1 MKKTIITAVLLATL
15 QIAGAR
21 TLTPV
26 EIDSLDFDRHGDF
39 MVVDMDIDLRKVDV
53 KSNRAQVM
61 TPMIVSEKGDT
72 LRLPSVGVYGRQRYL
87 NYLRN
92 DSKPLSRGEETI
104 FESSRRPGEY
114 DYLASVGF
122 EPWMDNASLLI
133 RRQVF
138 GCTNCLIEE
147 RTDEVAKIR
156 HPFEPEFVMT
166 DFTKMKVD
174 TIEGSLDGA
183 AYIDFV
189 VNKTDINST
198 YRRNPQE
205 LLKIQHT
212 IDTVLNDKG
221 VTITGVWLKGFAS
234 PESPYTH
241 NTDLAKGRTEALKEH
256 LRQLYNFGPEVIR
269 TDYEPEDWDGL
280 RKAVVAS
287 NIDHKAEI
295 LEIIDS
301 DLAPDPKEALLKKKF
316 PKEYKFMLAN
326 FYPALRHTE
335 YQIKYRVKHIDDVDQ
350 IREVMHT
357 RPNRLTLREFYIL
370 ANACEPGSDEYF
382 EVYETAATMYPDDPT
397 AAINTAYAALKRKD
411 FTSAEKYLAKA
422 GDSEDAIYARGAL
435 AYIKGDYTTAE
446 SLLKSIPGNQTAQKL
461 SNEIKELRAHEM
473 QKNKR
478 ITLE

>member
-1 MKKTIITAVLLATL
+1 MKKAIITALLAATL
-15 QIAGAR
+15 QLVCAR
-21 TLTPV
+21 ALAPV
-26 EIDSLDFDRHGDF
+26 AIDSLDFERHGDF

-53 KSNRAQVM
+53 KSNRAQVI
-61 TPMIVSEKGDT
+61 TPLIVSEKGDT
-72 LRLPSVGVYGRQRYL
+72 VQLPSVGVYGRQRYL

-92 DSKPLSRGEETI
+92 DSKPLSRGEETT
-104 FESSRRPGEY
+104 FESSNRPEEY
-114 DYLASVGF
+114 GYLASVGF
-122 EPWMDNASLLI
+122 EPWMDGSALLI
-133 RRQVF
+133 RRRIF

-147 RTDEVAKIR
+147 RTDEVAKVR

-166 DFTKMKVD
+166 DFRKMRVD
-174 TIEGSLDGA
+174 TIEGALEGA

-189 VNKTDINST
+189 VNKTDINPT

-221 VTITGVWLKGFAS
+221 VTITEVWLKGFAS

-241 NTDLAKGRTEALKEH
+241 NSDLAKGRTEALKEH
-256 LRQLYNFGPEVIR
+256 LRQLYNFDPEIIR

-295 LEIIDS
+295 IEVIDS

-316 PKEYKFMLAN
+316 PKEYKFMLEN

-350 IREVMHT
+350 IREVMYT

-382 EVYETAATMYPDDPT
+382 EVYETATRMYPDDPT

-411 FTSAEKYLAKA
+411 FVSAEKYLAKA
-422 GDSEDAIYARGAL
+422 GDSDDAIYARGAI
-435 AYIKGDYTTAE
+435 AYIQGDYSKAE
-446 SLLKSIPGNQTAQKL
+446 SLLKSIPGSRTAQKL
-461 SNEIKELRAHEM
+461 LNEIKEVHSHEV
-473 QKNKR
+473 QKNKK